1 MSAKLTLSVD
11 EKVARQAKR
20 YARRKGTS
28 VSRMVQGFLE
38 AVTDPRA
45 EPEPPPILARLRGS
59 LRGQGK
65 ANHRRFLE
73 KKYR

>member
-1 MSAKLTLSVD
+1 MSSKLTLSVD

-28 VSRMVQGFLE
+28 VSRMVEGFLE

-45 EPEPPPILARLRGS
+45 EPKPPPVLTRLRGS
-59 LRGQGK
+59 LRGKGT
-65 ANHRRFLE
+65 AEHRRYLE
-73 KKYR
+73 RKYR